1 MHVYRSGARVAVH
14 ATAKV
19 NLFFEVLGKRDDGF
33 HEIETLMVP
42 ISLCDSLSFC
52 PDPSGRISLECQWA
66 DPSAAAAL
74 GALPAE
80 ADNLATKAARLLRE
94 RAGIEAGA
102 ALRLVKRIPAA
113 AGLGGGSSD
122 AAAALVAGNIG
133 WDLNWPLERLMPLAA
148 ELGSDVPFFLGRGAA
163 ICRGRGE
170 IVVPVE
176 PLGNLYGVVVRPPAG
191 LSTAEVY
198 RHCRPGRPPRQLG
211 PLVGGAAAG

>member
-1 MHVYRSGARVAVH
+1 M
-14 ATAKV
+14 
-19 NLFFEVLGKRDDGF
+19 LGKRDDGF

-66 DPSAAAAL
+66 DPSATAAL

-122 AAAALVAGNIG
+122 AAAALVAGNIAWG
-133 WDLNWPLERLMPLAA
+133 LNWPLERLMPLAA
-148 ELGSDVPFFLGRGAA
+148 ELGSDVPFFLGRGA
-163 ICRGRGE
+163 RDL
-170 IVVPVE
+170 P
-176 PLGNLYGVVVRPPAG
+176 
-191 LSTAEVY
+191 
-198 RHCRPGRPPRQLG
+198 RPGRDRRAGRSAGQPSRRRCATT
-211 PLVGGAAAG
+211 GGIEHRGSLPALPSRTSASATRAPGGCAAAG